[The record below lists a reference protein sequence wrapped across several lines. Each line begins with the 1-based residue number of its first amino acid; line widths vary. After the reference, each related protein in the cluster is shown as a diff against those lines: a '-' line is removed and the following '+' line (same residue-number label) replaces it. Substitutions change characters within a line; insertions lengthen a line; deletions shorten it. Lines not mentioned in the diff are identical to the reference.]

1 MKDEIRIGIVVSEY
15 NYDISMMMLERA
27 KDHAEFLGAKVVAIL
42 KVPGSFEIPLAVKKL
57 LKRSDIDGVV
67 TLGAIIE
74 GETQHDEIV
83 AHNMARKIEDL
94 MVEYEKPVA
103 LGVSGPGQ
111 NRLQAEAR
119 IEKAREAVEAVVK
132 MIKRL
137 REV

>member
-1 MKDEIRIGIVVSEY
+1 MNDEIRIGIVVSEY

-27 KDHAEFLGAKVVAIL
+27 KDHAAFLGAKVVAIV

-57 LKRSDIDGVV
+57 LKRPDIDGVV